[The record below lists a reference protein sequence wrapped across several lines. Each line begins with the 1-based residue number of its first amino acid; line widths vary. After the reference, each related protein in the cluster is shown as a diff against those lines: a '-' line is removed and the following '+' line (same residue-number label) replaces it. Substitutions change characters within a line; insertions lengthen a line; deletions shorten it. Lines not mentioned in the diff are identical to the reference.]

1 MRRTWIA
8 RPGAAISPRN
18 LWPVGSLVA
27 GVAMCTGCLP
37 PLDVMEQPVASVD
50 VVPQATA
57 IHVGDTTH
65 LAATLWNAGGRLV
78 SGVAVAWSSADP
90 AIAKVNEDGT
100 VVGVAQG
107 STAITARSEGQNGVG
122 AVSVRPPAPV
132 ASVEISSVVTSIP
145 VGDEL
150 RMVATLQDSA
160 GVVVQGRELI
170 WRSSDSAIAS
180 VTQAGLVRG
189 VGRGA
194 VEISATS
201 EGKTATL
208 SMSVTSPVLVGA
220 GDIADCYSTP
230 SVTAARATASL
241 LDNIRGTVFTVGDNA
256 YWSGTSTEYAN
267 CYGPTWGRHKLRT
280 WPAPGNHEY
289 LTPGGAGYFGYFGI
303 RAGDPAKGY
312 YSYDLADWH
321 IIVINSEADHS
332 VGSPQEKWMRADL
345 GAHPT
350 RCTLAYWHR
359 PRFSSGSDGSQPDM
373 QPIWQAAFDSAVDV
387 VISGHDHMYERF
399 APQDGAGLRDSLR
412 GVREFVVGTGGKTL
426 HSVNAPLRAS
436 EVLNN
441 TTFGVLKLI
450 LHPGRYE
457 WAFVPVVGQTFQDS
471 GNGFCH

>member
-1 MRRTWIA
+1 
-8 RPGAAISPRN
+8 
-18 LWPVGSLVA
+18 
-27 GVAMCTGCLP
+27 MCTGCLP
-37 PLDVMEQPVASVD
+37 PMDVVEQPVVRVD
-50 VVPQATA
+50 VMPEATA

-65 LAATLWNAGGRLV
+65 LVATVWNARGRPV
-78 SGVAVAWSSADP
+78 SGFAVVWSSADP
-90 AIAKVNEDGT
+90 AVANVNEDGT

-107 STAITARSEGQNGVG
+107 STAITARSEGRNGVG

-132 ASVEISSVVTSIP
+132 ASVGISAVVTSIP

-150 RMVATLQDSA
+150 RMVATLLDSD

-170 WRSSDSAIAS
+170 WHTSDPAIAP
-180 VTQAGLVRG
+180 VTAAGLLRG

-230 SVTAARATASL
+230 SATAARATASL
-241 LDNIRGTVFTVGDNA
+241 LDSIRGTVFTAGDNA
-256 YWSGTSTEYAN
+256 YWSGTPAEYAN
-267 CYGPTWGRHKLRT
+267 CYGATWGRHKLRT
-280 WPAPGNHEY
+280 WPAPGNHDY
-289 LTPGGAGYFGYFGI
+289 LTPGAAGYFGYFGV
-303 RAGDPAKGY
+303 RAGNPAKGY

-321 IIVINSEADHS
+321 ILVINSEADHTI
-332 VGSPQEKWMRADL
+332 GSPQEKWMRADL
-345 GAHPT
+345 GAHPS

-373 QPIWQAAFDSAVDV
+373 QPIWQAAFDSGVDV
-387 VISGHDHMYERF
+387 IVSGHDHVYERF
-399 APQDGAGLRDSLR
+399 APVDGSGVPDSVR
-412 GVREFVVGTGGKTL
+412 GVREFVAGTGGKTL
-426 HSVNAPLRAS
+426 HTVNAPLRAS

-457 WAFVPVVGQTFQDS
+457 WAFVPIAGQTFQDS